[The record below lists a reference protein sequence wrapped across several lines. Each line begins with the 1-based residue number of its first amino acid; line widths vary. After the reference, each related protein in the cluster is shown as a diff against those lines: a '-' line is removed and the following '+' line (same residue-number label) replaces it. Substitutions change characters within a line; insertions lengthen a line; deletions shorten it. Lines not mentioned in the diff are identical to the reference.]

1 MKLSV
6 AFEAL
11 DNQELVQVIRKEIA
25 PALLEAE
32 EVVLAASTANT
43 SADQVL
49 WESASSESGD
59 IAVGMQEVITELQGQ
74 NEVGGVSLES
84 LAFAQVAL
92 TALGRRSN
100 VPVQLAIVSLENFT
114 GDEKVQVNT
123 TVLEAL
129 TDSYTNLTA
138 KANRGAQRLGELLK
152 R

>member
-32 EVVLAASTANT
+32 EVVLAASAANT
-43 SADQVL
+43 SADQTL

-74 NEVGGVSLES
+74 NGTGGVSLES

-92 TALGRRSN
+92 TAMGRRSN
-100 VPVQLAIVSLENFT
+100 VPVQLSIASLEDVA
-114 GDEKVQVNT
+114 GVDKVQVSTN
-123 TVLEAL
+123 VLEAL

-138 KANRGAQRLGELLK
+138 KASREAQRLGELLK